1 MRPKGWTCRRH
12 LNYQFLRRVVRLGI
26 LSNMWLMLPFQ
37 FKHPSLINVSSSPS
51 VTTVDAYRA
60 SMKRQNSEPN
70 LVTLESGA
78 TSGWIGSAKSVN
90 ILLYFHGRLL
100 VIRSKH
106 PLIHLAGGAYTS
118 PAVAGHMSLLE
129 EIVASAREEG
139 YSLGLLVLCYG

>member
-1 MRPKGWTCRRH
+1 
-12 LNYQFLRRVVRLGI
+12 
-26 LSNMWLMLPFQ
+26 MWLMLPFQ